1 MAELPRPED
10 DPMSSGTLQLPDDL
24 VAWLEEATGDR
35 LVQAHRIAGGG
46 VREGWFV
53 DFESPLGERRELF
66 LRCSQVPLPPNA
78 AFHSLAA
85 EAQVVDA
92 LGRAGGS
99 VPRVHAIHPSR
110 EAVLLERVAGD
121 TWFSQIKDPDQQLH
135 VAQDFIRGLA
145 VTHRLAPDDLG
156 LDDVLGP
163 ARSARE
169 IALARI
175 ADLRRRGVG
184 KDGALDPLVELSAD
198 WLEANVPDYE
208 GPVVLVQGDTGPG
221 NFLYQGDHV
230 TAVLDWELCH
240 WGDPMDDL
248 AWLTL
253 RAVQDTFTHLPDR
266 LREYAELS
274 GHPIDVDRIWYYRV
288 FAETTMATLNAR
300 DMDDADQLR
309 DSGTTMIYHQLHRRL
324 WLAAL
329 DHGMGLGLA
338 EEVLDLPQNE
348 RPDWDWLY
356 EEVDAM
362 LKAIGGRVD
371 DPLLK
376 RWNAGVL
383 RAVRHLRE
391 RATDGPEA
399 AAREL
404 AAIEKLVPGP
414 YADLGTARD
423 ALARSFREGAVTGEE
438 YLRCLWPV
446 IATDD
451 HLMRTASGVLGTRG
465 WPPLTD

>member
-1 MAELPRPED
+1 VSAALELPA
-10 DPMSSGTLQLPDDL
+10 DL
-24 VAWLEEATGDR
+24 AAWLEQATGDR
-35 LVQAHRIAGGG
+35 LVHAHRIPGGG

-53 DFESPLGERRELF
+53 DFESSTGERRELF
-66 LRCSQVPLPPNA
+66 LRCSQVPLPANT
-78 AFHSLAA
+78 AFHSLAC

-92 LGRAGGS
+92 LGRAGAT
-99 VPRVHAIHPSR
+99 VPRVHASHPSH

-121 TWFSQIKDPDQQLH
+121 TWFSRIEDADQQLH
-135 VAQDFIRGLA
+135 VARDFIRCLA
-145 VTHRLAPDDLG
+145 ATHRLDPDDLG

-169 IALARI
+169 IALDRI
-175 ADLRRRGVG
+175 AELRRRGVG
-184 KDGALDPLVELSAD
+184 KDGTLDPVVQLSAD

-221 NFLYQGDHV
+221 NFLYRGDHV

-253 RAVQDTFTHLPDR
+253 RAVQDTFTHVPDR
-266 LREYAELS
+266 LREYAELC

-300 DMDDADQLR
+300 DLADDDQVR

-324 WLAAL
+324 WIAAL
-329 DHGMGLGLA
+329 DHVMGLGLA
-338 EEVLDLPQNE
+338 REQLDLPHNA

-356 EEVDAM
+356 QDADAM
-362 LKAIGGRVD
+362 LKEIGGRVE

-399 AAREL
+399 AVREL
-404 AAIEKLVPGP
+404 AAIEKLLPGS
-414 YADLGTARD
+414 YADLGSARE
-423 ALARSFREGAVTGEE
+423 ALADAYREGSVSPED
-438 YLRCLWPV
+438 YVRYLWPV
-446 IATDD
+446 IASDD
-451 HLMRTASGVLGTRG
+451 HMMRTASGVLATRT
-465 WPPLTD
+465 WPPLIDKGE